1 MDPKQPAIAR
11 LVAHHNGPVALSTL
25 LGGVPVYQEIQRWV
39 KRGWASPMHLFK
51 LEPHLPPGM
60 ELRDLHHDREI
71 AAQREAA

>member
-1 MDPKQPAIAR
+1 MTTKPPAIVR
-11 LVAHHNGPVALSTL
+11 LVEHHKGPVALSAL

-39 KRGWASPMHLFK
+39 RRGWASPMHLFR

-60 ELRDLHHDREI
+60 ELRELHLDREV